1 MPLNFTGPI
10 VMKLVAIEKAL
21 KELKNGKSV
30 ILTDH
35 SDEVRGCFVTSA
47 ENSDS
52 DMINEMIFYGR
63 SPIQLA
69 MSREQFTRLDLPLD
83 EVQHENSQISINSS
97 NGIGSGMSAIDR
109 NFTIKTAASAEA
121 QPKDIV
127 SPGHIFP
134 VDVVEGGCLVKPMF
148 AEAAS
153 DLVRLAKQGE
163 SAVVCKILNETGV
176 HADSKQL
183 QTMAEELG
191 LAICSIHDLIEY
203 RFRHEPLVERINI
216 VDLPTE
222 YGKFRLHVYKAMFDS
237 SRGIDLA
244 LTFGKD
250 TFSDEDIPLV
260 RVHSEWSI
268 ANIVNR
274 LSFEEGSYLN
284 RAMKKVSESGGPGA
298 IIFLR
303 NTPEQHTNSL
313 FNHEKKPTDIWIENG
328 RLKTLSPMGNN
339 MSYGFGAQIL
349 RDLGVKKMNI
359 LSNKG
364 ATFKGIDKYGLEIL
378 DQIPF

>member
-1 MPLNFTGPI
+1 
-10 VMKLVAIEKAL
+10 MKLATIEKAL

-35 SDEVRGCFVTSA
+35 SDGVKGCFVTAADNSEA
-47 ENSDS
+47 EK
-52 DMINEMIFYGR
+52 INEMIFYGR

-69 MSREQFTRLDLPLD
+69 MSRDQFTRLDLPV
-83 EVQHENSQISINSS
+83 ESSEENGRLTINSS
-97 NGIGSGMSAIDR
+97 HGIGSGMSAVDR
-109 NFTIKTAASAEA
+109 NFTIKTASNSEA
-121 QPKDIV
+121 APKDIS

-134 VDVVEGGCLVKPMF
+134 VDVAEGGCLVKPMF
-148 AEAAS
+148 AESAC
-153 DLVRLAKQGE
+153 DMVRLAKQGD
-163 SAVVCKILNETGV
+163 SAVVCDILNESGE
-176 HADSKQL
+176 HANSEQL
-183 QTMAEELG
+183 ETMASELG
-191 LAICSIHDLIEY
+191 LLICSIHDLIEY
-203 RFRHEPLVERINI
+203 RFRNEPLVERINI

-222 YGKFRLHVYKAMFDS
+222 YGNFRLHVYKARFDS

-250 TFSDEDIPLV
+250 TFLDDDIPLV

-274 LSFEEGSYLN
+274 LSFKEGSYLN
-284 RAMKKVSESGGPGA
+284 RAMKKVSENGGPGA

-313 FNHEKKPTDIWIENG
+313 FNHEQKPTDIWKENG
-328 RLKTLSPMGNN
+328 HLKTLSPMGNN

-359 LSNKG
+359 LTNKG

-378 DQIPF
+378 EQIPF

>member
-1 MPLNFTGPI
+1 
-10 VMKLVAIEKAL
+10 MKLAAIEKAL
-21 KELKNGKSV
+21 KELKNGKSI

-35 SDEVRGCFVTSA
+35 SDGVKGCFVTSA
-47 ENSDS
+47 DNSEAEK
-52 DMINEMIFYGR
+52 INEMIFYGR

-69 MSREQFTRLDLPLD
+69 MSRDQFARLDLPLE
-83 EVQHENSQISINSS
+83 EVQEGQGRLSINSS
-97 NGIGSGMSAIDR
+97 HGISSGMSAVDR
-109 NFTIKTAASAEA
+109 NFTIKSASNSEA
-121 QPKDIV
+121 QPKDII

-148 AEAAS
+148 AESAC
-153 DLVRLAKQGE
+153 DMVRLAKQGD
-163 SAVVCKILNETGV
+163 SAVVCDILNESGE
-176 HADSKQL
+176 HANSEQL
-183 QTMAEELG
+183 ETMASELD
-191 LAICSIHDLIEY
+191 LLICSIHDLIEY
-203 RFRHEPLVERINI
+203 RFRNEPLVERINI

-222 YGKFRLHVYKAMFDS
+222 YGNFRLHVYKARFDS

-250 TFSDEDIPLV
+250 TFLEDDIPLV

-274 LSFEEGSYLN
+274 LSFKEGSYLN
-284 RAMKKVSESGGPGA
+284 RAMQKVSENGGAGA

-313 FNHEKKPTDIWIENG
+313 FNHEEKPTDIWIEDG

-359 LSNKG
+359 LTNKG

-378 DQIPF
+378 EQIPF